1 MLSEKSLIAFI
12 VLSEHHT
19 LCVCVCA
26 YEEFYNES
34 SFTINTEN
42 SLALPC
48 PVSVLF
54 CSLSTM
60 REENRHENPQLYE
73 LKIYIDRERE
83 EISFN

>member
-1 MLSEKSLIAFI
+1 M
-12 VLSEHHT
+12 LSEHHT
-19 LCVCVCA
+19 LCVCA

-48 PVSVLF
+48 PVSVL

-60 REENRHENPQLYE
+60 REEEEENRHENPQLYD
-73 LKIYIDRERE
+73 LKIYREG
-83 EISFN
+83 ISFN